1 MPMVIP
7 KDDGDSDGAP
17 PSDAPALPHGYPPT
31 VGLPTHGPSAVH
43 LPGIIHECKKALADH
58 CAAKG
63 IDVALLPLDIGRMK
77 NTHGSDVHILIQRD
91 VIETDSDVG
100 PPVVHACAAA
110 GASLVA
116 TKLTNIIKS
125 L

>member
-63 IDVALLPLDIGRMK
+63 IDVALLPLDIGR
-77 NTHGSDVHILIQRD
+77 RD

-116 TKLTNIIKS
+116 TKLTNII
-125 L
+125 